1 MQDHL
6 RLIAE
11 MTREFTAS
19 HDYKTIVHSALERI
33 TKYVGAEAAS
43 LFLVGDTGDTLVCS
57 ACYGPVD
64 VTGLRIS
71 AKTGVVGR
79 AIQTRQGTMVRDVS
93 ADSDFGAMVDAKTGF
108 KTRSLLVAPLTI
120 GDDCLGAIEIINRVG
135 GGDDGLFSS
144 EDLMLLETLARAA
157 ALAINNF
164 RLTQKIVQSEREQ
177 HELELA
183 AEIQRDLLPQ
193 PQNRDFPIHGINI
206 PARSVS
212 GDFFDIMVLPD
223 GRIWFNV
230 GDVSGKGMN
239 AALLMAKTS
248 SLFRCLAK
256 SAEHPGQLLNAIN
269 SELCETNSRGMFVT
283 MVGGLFNPSTGRLT
297 LTNAGHEPPLHFDLR
312 TERFNAIPADG
323 PPLGIA
329 HGIAGPDGY
338 PVTELDLAGGMLY
351 VFTDGLTEATTF
363 GGGMLGIDG
372 ARALIRDHAEESAEI
387 RLKSISGAVKLPGQ
401 SLRDDLTLLVVE
413 DMMMGRAPAMPPPHA
428 DVMSSDGEIIRI
440 RVPARPDRLKRWRWL
455 KAGSARC
462 RTSPDAPLARRIYVK
477 ANAFRWLS
485 SQMAF
490 GVNDDRPEA
499 RICMPKWVLEGQS
512 SITAVTRMGTLP
524 PTSRT
529 SPKGASRPKYFRAML
544 RLTTM
549 ESGASKAVAASPAI
563 NGRGNTSNKL
573 ASAQKRLSK
582 DSMSPCRTLR
592 RWRFS
597 SSANR
602 VTPSISGNSSFRRAA
617 APTGKTS
624 AGIFRPPGMM

>member
-1 MQDHL
+1 MLKAKTSRSLAKPAAPDRSAGAERAGSNSMQDHL

-43 LFLVGDTGDTLVCS
+43 LFLVSDTGDDLACS

-64 VTGLRIS
+64 ITGLRIS
-71 AKTGVVGR
+71 SKTGVVGR
-79 AIQTRQGTMVRDVS
+79 AVQMRAGLLVRDVS
-93 ADSDFGAMVDAKTGF
+93 EDADFGGGVDAKTGF

-120 GDDCLGAIEIINRVG
+120 GQDCLGAIEIINRIG
-135 GGDDGLFSS
+135 GDGLFSQD
-144 EDLMLLETLARAA
+144 DLVLLETLARAA

-164 RLTQKIVQSEREQ
+164 RLTEQIVTQERHQ

-193 PQNRDFPIHGINI
+193 PSSRDFPIHGINI

-212 GDFFDIMVLPD
+212 GDFFDILSLPD

-256 SAEHPGQLLNAIN
+256 SAENPGQLLNAIN

-283 MVGGLFNPSTGRLT
+283 MVGGLFDPATGTLK

-312 TERFNAIPADG
+312 TERFTAIAADG

-329 HGIAGPDGY
+329 HGIAGPEGY
-338 PVTELDLAGGMLY
+338 PVTELNLAGGMLY

-372 ARALIRDHAEESAEI
+372 ARALIRDHAEESPDL

-413 DMMMGRAPAMPPPHA
+413 DMSMNARVPAMPPPRA
-428 DVMSSDGEIIRI
+428 ESMSLDGEILRL
-440 RVPARPDRLKRWRWL
+440 RVPARPDRLKLIRAAVEQAAKYCGATEAWTFDMTMAVDEACQNIIRHAYGGKL
-455 KAGSARC
+455 DAGDIVVDFIRRGDSLEVHLMDFAQPVD
-462 RTSPDAPLARRIYVK
+462 PDKVK
-477 ANAFRWLS
+477 SRDLS
-485 SQMAF
+485 DIRPGGL
-490 GVNDDRPEA
+490 GVHLIKSVCDEA
-499 RICMPKWVLEGQS
+499 SFMP
-512 SITAVTRMGTLP
+512 P
-524 PTSRT
+524 P
-529 SPKGASRPKYFRAML
+529 PGVGNLFK
-544 RLTTM
+544 LT
-549 ESGASKAVAASPAI
+549 
-563 NGRGNTSNKL
+563 
-573 ASAQKRLSK
+573 KRLQTNIK
-582 DSMSPCRTLR
+582 
-592 RWRFS
+592 
-597 SSANR
+597 
-602 VTPSISGNSSFRRAA
+602 
-617 APTGKTS
+617 
-624 AGIFRPPGMM
+624 

>member
-19 HDYKTIVHSALERI
+19 HDYKTIAQSALERI
-33 TKYVGAEAAS
+33 TKYIGAEAAS
-43 LFLVGDTGDTLVCS
+43 LFLLADAGDTLACS

-64 VTGLRIS
+64 ITGLRIS

-79 AIQTRQGTMVRDVS
+79 AVQTREGSMVRDVS
-93 ADSDFGAMVDAKTGF
+93 QDADFGAAVDAKTGF
-108 KTRSLLVAPLTI
+108 KTRSLLVAPLAI
-120 GDDCLGAIEIINRVG
+120 GQDCIGAIEIINRLDG
-135 GGDDGLFSS
+135 DGLFTAD
-144 EDLMLLETLARAA
+144 DLVLLETLARAA

-164 RLTQKIVQSEREQ
+164 RLTEKIVAQERQQ

-193 PQNRDFPIHGINI
+193 PSSRDFPIHGINI

-212 GDFFDIMVLPD
+212 GDFFDILTLPD

-283 MVGGLFNPSTGRLT
+283 MVGGLFNPATGRVV

-338 PVTELDLAGGMLY
+338 PVTEIDLAGGMLY

-372 ARALIRDHAEESAEI
+372 ARALIRDHAEESPDL

-413 DMMMGRAPAMPPPHA
+413 DMILGRAPTMPPPRA
-428 DVMSSDGEIIRI
+428 DSMTTDGEILRL
-440 RVPARPDRLKRWRWL
+440 RVPARPDRLKLIRGAVEQAARFSGANDAWTFDMTMAVDEACQNIIRH
-455 KAGSARC
+455 AYGSR
-462 RTSPDAPLARRIYVK
+462 PDAGDIVIDFIRRGEAMEVHLMDFADPVDPSKIK
-477 ANAFRWLS
+477 SRDLS
-485 SQMAF
+485 EVRPGGL
-490 GVNDDRPEA
+490 GVHLIKSVCDEA
-499 RICMPKWVLEGQS
+499 TFE
-512 SITAVTRMGTLP
+512 TP
-524 PTSRT
+524 P
-529 SPKGASRPKYFRAML
+529 PGVGNLFK
-544 RLTTM
+544 LT
-549 ESGASKAVAASPAI
+549 
-563 NGRGNTSNKL
+563 
-573 ASAQKRLSK
+573 KRLPINIK
-582 DSMSPCRTLR
+582 
-592 RWRFS
+592 
-597 SSANR
+597 
-602 VTPSISGNSSFRRAA
+602 
-617 APTGKTS
+617 
-624 AGIFRPPGMM
+624 

>member
-1 MQDHL
+1 MSTTRATQSSTPANTPKFSSADHASAPTRAGSNTMQDHL

-19 HDYKTIVHSALERI
+19 HDYKTIAQSALERI

-43 LFLVGDTGDTLVCS
+43 LFLVGDTGDTLACS

-64 VTGLRIS
+64 ITGLRIS
-71 AKTGVVGR
+71 ANTGVVGR
-79 AIQTRQGTMVRDVS
+79 AVQTREGMMVRDVRED
-93 ADSDFGAMVDAKTGF
+93 ADFGGGVDAKTGF
-108 KTRSLLVAPLTI
+108 QTRSLLVAPLTI
-120 GDDCLGAIEIINRVG
+120 GQDCLGAIEIINRVG
-135 GGDDGLFSS
+135 GDGLFTQD
-144 EDLMLLETLARAA
+144 DLVLLETLARAA

-164 RLTQKIVQSEREQ
+164 RLTERIVAQERHQ

-193 PQNRDFPIHGINI
+193 PSSREFPIHGINI

-212 GDFFDIMVLPD
+212 GDFFDILSLPD

-256 SAEHPGQLLNAIN
+256 SAENPGQLLNAIN

-283 MVGGLFNPSTGRLT
+283 MVGGLFDPAKGTLK

-312 TERFNAIPADG
+312 TERFTAIAADG

-329 HGIAGPDGY
+329 HGIAGPDGF

-372 ARALIRDHAEESAEI
+372 ARALIRDHAEESPDL

-413 DMMMGRAPAMPPPHA
+413 DISMSGRGPSMPSPSV
-428 DVMSSDGEIIRI
+428 DIMSPDGEILRI
-440 RVPARPDRLKRWRWL
+440 RVPARPDRLKLIRGAVEQAAKYCGAPEAWTFDMTMAVDEACQNIIRHAYGG
-455 KAGSARC
+455 K
-462 RTSPDAPLARRIYVK
+462 PDAGDIVVDFLRRGDSLEVHLMDFAPPIDPDKVK
-477 ANAFRWLS
+477 SRDLS
-485 SQMAF
+485 DIRPGGL
-490 GVNDDRPEA
+490 GVHLIKSVCDEA
-499 RICMPKWVLEGQS
+499 HFMP
-512 SITAVTRMGTLP
+512 P
-524 PTSRT
+524 P
-529 SPKGASRPKYFRAML
+529 PGVGNLFK
-544 RLTTM
+544 LT
-549 ESGASKAVAASPAI
+549 
-563 NGRGNTSNKL
+563 
-573 ASAQKRLSK
+573 KRL
-582 DSMSPCRTLR
+582 
-592 RWRFS
+592 
-597 SSANR
+597 
-602 VTPSISGNSSFRRAA
+602 
-617 APTGKTS
+617 PTNIK
-624 AGIFRPPGMM
+624 

>member
-1 MQDHL
+1 MPMPTAKASQVSAPAAAAQTPGPGERGHGMQDHL

-43 LFLVGDTGDTLVCS
+43 LFLLTDNGETLACS

-64 VTGLRIS
+64 ITGLRIS
-71 AKTGVVGR
+71 AKSGVVGR
-79 AIQTRQGTMVRDVS
+79 SVQSREGALVRDVS
-93 ADSDFGAMVDAKTGF
+93 EDADFGKNVDAKSGF

-120 GDDCLGAIEIINRVG
+120 GQDCLGAIEIINRIG
-135 GGDDGLFSS
+135 GDGLFTA
-144 EDLMLLETLARAA
+144 EDLVLLETLARAA

-164 RLTQKIVQSEREQ
+164 RLTEQIVQQERER

-183 AEIQRDLLPQ
+183 SEIQRDLLPQ
-193 PQNRDFPIHGINI
+193 PAGRDFPIHGINI

-212 GDFFDIMVLPD
+212 GDFFDILVLPD

-269 SELCETNSRGMFVT
+269 NELCETNSRGMFVT
-283 MVGGLFNPSTGRLT
+283 MVGGLFNPATGRLV

-312 TERFNAIPADG
+312 TERFTAIPADG

-329 HGIAGPDGY
+329 QGIAGPDGY

-372 ARALIRDHAEESAEI
+372 ARALIRDHADESADL

-413 DMMMGRAPAMPPPHA
+413 DMILGRAPAMPPPRA
-428 DVMSSDGEIIRI
+428 DHMSTDGEVLRL
-440 RVPARPDRLKRWRWL
+440 RVPARPDRLKLIRATVEQAAAYVGATEAWTFDMTMAVDEACQNIIRH
-455 KAGSARC
+455 AYGSR
-462 RTSPDAPLARRIYVK
+462 PDAGDIVIDFIRR
-477 ANAFRWLS
+477 
-485 SQMAF
+485 
-490 GVNDDRPEA
+490 GD
-499 RICMPKWVLEGQS
+499 
-512 SITAVTRMGTLP
+512 
-524 PTSRT
+524 
-529 SPKGASRPKYFRAML
+529 
-544 RLTTM
+544 TM
-549 ESGASKAVAASPAI
+549 EVHLMDFADPVDPAKI
-563 NGRGNTSNKL
+563 KSRDLSEVRPGGLGVHLIKSVCDDARFVPPPPGVGNLFKL
-573 ASAQKRLSK
+573 TKRL
-582 DSMSPCRTLR
+582 
-592 RWRFS
+592 
-597 SSANR
+597 
-602 VTPSISGNSSFRRAA
+602 
-617 APTGKTS
+617 PTNIK
-624 AGIFRPPGMM
+624 

>member
-1 MQDHL
+1 MPKAASTLSSTSTPRTDSGQTAQDHL

-19 HDYKTIVHSALERI
+19 HDYKTIAQTSLERI

-43 LFLVGDTGDTLVCS
+43 LFLVSDGGDTLACS

-64 VTGLRIS
+64 ITGLRIS
-71 AKTGVVGR
+71 AKSGVVGR
-79 AIQTRQGTMVRDVS
+79 TVQTRQGIMVRDVR
-93 ADSDFGAMVDAKTGF
+93 DDLDFGAAVDAKTGF
-108 KTRSLLVAPLTI
+108 QTRSLLVAPLSI
-120 GDDCLGAIEIINRVG
+120 GQDCLGAIEIINRVG
-135 GGDDGLFSS
+135 GDGLFTQD
-144 EDLMLLETLARAA
+144 DLVLLETLARAA

-164 RLTQKIVQSEREQ
+164 RLTEKIVAQERQQ

-193 PQNRDFPIHGINI
+193 PSSRDFPIHGINI

-212 GDFFDIMVLPD
+212 GDFYDILSLPD

-283 MVGGLFNPSTGRLT
+283 MVGGLYNPATGRLT

-312 TERFNAIPADG
+312 TERFKAIPADG

-329 HGIAGPDGY
+329 QGIAGPDGY
-338 PVTELDLAGGMLY
+338 PVTEIDLAGGMLY

-372 ARALIRDHAEESAEI
+372 ARALIRDHAEESPDL

-413 DMMMGRAPAMPPPHA
+413 DMSMGRPAAMPPPR
-428 DVMSSDGEIIRI
+428 VETMSTDGEILRL
-440 RVPARPDRLKRWRWL
+440 RVPARPDRLRLIRAAVEQAAKFCG
-455 KAGSARC
+455 A
-462 RTSPDAPLARRIYVK
+462 PDAWTFDITMAVDEACQNIIRHAYGGRLDAGDIVIDFLRCGDVMEVHLMDFAEPVDPTKIKSRD
-477 ANAFRWLS
+477 LS
-485 SQMAF
+485 EVRPGGL
-490 GVNDDRPEA
+490 GVHLIKSVCDEA
-499 RICMPKWVLEGQS
+499 RFV
-512 SITAVTRMGTLP
+512 AP
-524 PTSRT
+524 P
-529 SPKGASRPKYFRAML
+529 PGVGNLFK
-544 RLTTM
+544 LT
-549 ESGASKAVAASPAI
+549 
-563 NGRGNTSNKL
+563 
-573 ASAQKRLSK
+573 KRL
-582 DSMSPCRTLR
+582 
-592 RWRFS
+592 
-597 SSANR
+597 
-602 VTPSISGNSSFRRAA
+602 
-617 APTGKTS
+617 PTNIK
-624 AGIFRPPGMM
+624 

>member
-1 MQDHL
+1 MPMPTAKASQVSAPPAAAQTPGPGERGHGMQDHL

-43 LFLVGDTGDTLVCS
+43 LFLLTDHGETLACS

-64 VTGLRIS
+64 ITGLRIS
-71 AKTGVVGR
+71 AKSGVVGR
-79 AIQTRQGTMVRDVS
+79 SVQSREGALVRDV
-93 ADSDFGAMVDAKTGF
+93 AEDADFGKNVDAKTGF

-120 GDDCLGAIEIINRVG
+120 GQDCLGAIEIINRVG
-135 GGDDGLFSS
+135 GDGLFTA
-144 EDLMLLETLARAA
+144 EDLVLLETLARAA

-164 RLTQKIVQSEREQ
+164 RLTEQIVQQERER

-183 AEIQRDLLPQ
+183 SEIQRDLLPQ
-193 PQNRDFPIHGINI
+193 PAGRDFPIHGINI

-212 GDFFDIMVLPD
+212 GDFFDILVLPD

-269 SELCETNSRGMFVT
+269 NELCETNSRGMFVT
-283 MVGGLFNPSTGRLT
+283 MVGGLFNPATGRLV

-312 TERFNAIPADG
+312 TERFTAIPADG

-329 HGIAGPDGY
+329 QGIAGPEGY

-372 ARALIRDHAEESAEI
+372 ARALIRDHADESADL

-413 DMMMGRAPAMPPPHA
+413 DMILGRAPTMPPPRA
-428 DVMSSDGEIIRI
+428 DHMSTDGEVLRL
-440 RVPARPDRLKRWRWL
+440 RVPARPDRLKLIRATVEQAATYVGATEAWTFDMTMAVDEACQNIIRH
-455 KAGSARC
+455 AYGSR
-462 RTSPDAPLARRIYVK
+462 PDAGDIVIDFIRR
-477 ANAFRWLS
+477 
-485 SQMAF
+485 
-490 GVNDDRPEA
+490 GD
-499 RICMPKWVLEGQS
+499 
-512 SITAVTRMGTLP
+512 
-524 PTSRT
+524 
-529 SPKGASRPKYFRAML
+529 
-544 RLTTM
+544 TM
-549 ESGASKAVAASPAI
+549 EVHLMDFADPVDPTKIKSRDLSEVRPGGLGVHLIKSVCDDARFVPPPP
-563 NGRGNTSNKL
+563 GVGNLFKL
-573 ASAQKRLSK
+573 TKRL
-582 DSMSPCRTLR
+582 
-592 RWRFS
+592 
-597 SSANR
+597 
-602 VTPSISGNSSFRRAA
+602 
-617 APTGKTS
+617 PTNIK
-624 AGIFRPPGMM
+624 